1 MIMQSHRD
9 QRAAE
14 LQKKVSHGPRQEEHT
29 SSVFHEL
36 YKSVESHD
44 LSKTVPFHELHSLF
58 IVALLV
64 VALEMKEIPDCWEKI
79 LFYRIELLSPF
90 CYQVRS

>member
-29 SSVFHEL
+29 SSIFHEL
-36 YKSVESHD
+36 YKIVESHD
-44 LSKTVPFHELHSLF
+44 LSKTVPSHERCLLSF
-58 IVALLV
+58 IAGSGIGDEGNTRLLV
-64 VALEMKEIPDCWEKI
+64 ETIVL
-79 LFYRIELLSPF
+79 
-90 CYQVRS
+90 